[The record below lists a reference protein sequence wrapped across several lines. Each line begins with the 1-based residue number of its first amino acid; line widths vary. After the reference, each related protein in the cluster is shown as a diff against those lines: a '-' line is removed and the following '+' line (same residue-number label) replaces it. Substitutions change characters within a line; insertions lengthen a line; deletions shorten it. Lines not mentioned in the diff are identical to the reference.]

1 MADSPAGT
9 VTFLY
14 ADIQG
19 STRLVQRL
27 GERYPRLLADYRRLM
42 SEAVAGSHGHELQ
55 GQGDGCFAAFP
66 RAGDAVAAAVA
77 AQRAFRD
84 FSWPEGITLQVRMG
98 IHTGE
103 PSNVGSEY
111 VGIDVHRAARIGAA
125 GYGGQTLLSET
136 THILVRDHLPEGVN
150 LRDLGEYH
158 LKDLAG
164 PQRLFQIVASDLPS
178 DFPPLKSPDRVPN
191 NLPIELSS
199 FVGREREI
207 AKIKGLLLT
216 TRLLTLTG
224 PGGVGKTRL
233 ALQVAADVLKEFKD
247 GVWLV
252 ELATC
257 SDPSL
262 VAQTVASALKVAEQ
276 PAISILGTLSDYLQ
290 NKRLLLVLDN
300 CEHLVME
307 SARLA
312 ETVLRRCPDLRVLAT
327 SREALGI
334 AGEASWRVPPL
345 SLPDVRPLALQDL
358 ITCESIRLFVER
370 AVAVHPAFM
379 PTNQN
384 AHEIIRVC
392 QQLDGIPLALE
403 LAAARVKGLPVEQIA
418 AKLDDRFRLLT
429 KGSRTALPQHQTLK
443 AAMDWSY
450 NLLSDTERILFCRL
464 AAFSGGFTLEAAEA
478 VCAGGDVKAPEIL
491 DLLTFLVDKS
501 LVMVE
506 DRGGHAR
513 YRLLDTLR
521 QYACDMLL
529 EAGEIIDVRRRH
541 RDWYLRLAE
550 RAEPELFGATQSV
563 WYERLETE
571 HDNFREALEWSSEH
585 ADGDAGLRLA
595 GALYTFWQVRGYL
608 SEGRVWLNRVLSRST
623 EAATSARANAL
634 CAAAYLAR
642 AQHDYE
648 EADALARASLAQ
660 FDEVGE
666 KRGIARS
673 RYLLGFVALEVG
685 DYGLATGHFDHS
697 LTVFRELGDKRG
709 TGISLNMLGEV
720 ARCRGEYAS
729 ARSLYE
735 ESLSLRRELG
745 DDRMIA
751 ISVHNLAYVALHQ
764 ENQERAGELFKESL
778 AIRHRIGHKQGV
790 AYCLAGLAA
799 VAAALHDFDR
809 AAKLWGAAETLLGGI
824 GAYLDRPDRLEY
836 DRTVAEV
843 RNSLGKEKFEAAWRE
858 GRSMDSGQAIEFALR
873 S

>member
-1 MADSPAGT
+1 MADGPAGT

-14 ADIQG
+14 ADMEG

-27 GERYPRLLADYRRLM
+27 GERYGRLLADYLRLM
-42 SEAVAGSHGHELQ
+42 SEAIATWHGRELQ
-55 GQGDGCFAAFP
+55 AQGDACFAAFS
-66 RAGDAVAAAVA
+66 RARDALAAAVA
-77 AQRAFRD
+77 AQRAVRD
-84 FSWPEGITLQVRMG
+84 FSWPEGIILRVRMG

-111 VGIDVHRAARIGAA
+111 VGIDVNRAARVGAA

-136 THILVRDHLPEGVN
+136 THILVRDHLPEGIN

-207 AKIKGLLLT
+207 AEVKRLLLT

-233 ALQVAADVLKEFKD
+233 ALQIAAEVLKDYKD

-257 SDPSL
+257 SDPGL
-262 VAQTVASALKVAEQ
+262 VAQMVASALKVNEQ
-276 PAISILGTLSDYLQ
+276 PATPMLKTLSDYLQ
-290 NKRLLLVLDN
+290 YKRMLLILDN

-312 ETVLRRCPDLRVLAT
+312 EAVLRACPDLRVLAT
-327 SREALGI
+327 SRESLEI

-345 SLPDVRPLALQDL
+345 SLPDAQQQALQDL
-358 ITCESIRLFVER
+358 IKCESVRLFVER
-370 AVAVHPAFM
+370 AVAVRPAFVL
-379 PTNQN
+379 TNQN
-384 AHEIIRVC
+384 AQEIVQVC

-418 AKLDDRFRLLT
+418 AKLHDRFRLLT

-443 AAMDWSY
+443 AAIDWSY
-450 NLLSDTERILFCRL
+450 NLLSDSERILFRRL
-464 AAFSGGFTLEAAEA
+464 AVFSGGFTLEAADA
-478 VCAGGDVKAPEIL
+478 VCAAGDVDAPEFL
-491 DLLTFLVDKS
+491 DLLALLVDKS
-501 LVMVE
+501 LVMAEV
-506 DRGGHAR
+506 RGAHAR

-521 QYACDMLL
+521 QYALDRLL
-529 EAGEIIDVRRRH
+529 ETGEITDLRPKH
-541 RDWYLRLAE
+541 RDWYLGLAE
-550 RAEPELFGATQSV
+550 RAAPELFGGTQSV

-571 HDNFREALEWSSEH
+571 HDNFREALEWSCEH

-608 SEGRVWLNRVLSRST
+608 SEGREWLTKVLSRSP
-623 EAATSARANAL
+623 EAAASARANAL
-634 CAAAYLAR
+634 SAAAYLAR
-642 AQHDYE
+642 AQHDYT
-648 EADALARASLAQ
+648 EADTLARSSLAE
-660 FDEVGE
+660 FNELGE

-673 RYLLGFVALEVG
+673 EYLLGLVASDVG
-685 DYGLATGHFDHS
+685 DYGRATGHFNRS
-697 LTVFRELGDKRG
+697 LISFRELGDKRG
-709 TGISLNMLGEV
+709 IGISLNMLGDV

-751 ISVHNLAYVALHQ
+751 IAIHNLGYVALHQ
-764 ENQERAGELFKESL
+764 EDRERAGKLFKESL
-778 AIRHRIGHKQGV
+778 AIRQRIGHKQGV

-809 AAKLWGAAETLLGGI
+809 GAKLWGAAETLLGDI
-824 GAYLDRPDRLEY
+824 GAYLDPSDRLEC
-836 DRTVAEV
+836 DRTVAMV
-843 RNSLGKEKFEAAWRE
+843 RNALGEEKFKEALRG
-858 GRSMDSGQAIEFALR
+858 GRSMDSGQAIEYAVR